1 MPLLYEIPPL
11 LQAAMDNGGA
21 QLFGAIIK
29 DTTTG
34 QILGHVQQTGLTTQ
48 ILNGIGGL
56 GSHALNTFT
65 PVGMISVAQNEHL
78 RQGVT
83 ALKEGMVLMQ
93 GLQYGM
99 LALSGLGLGVSV
111 AGFALMNARL
121 GGIESRLAEIAD
133 AVGHITAER
142 REDEVRTIFAD
153 ISADIQNVD
162 SLTVRVNPR
171 SVAELMQENLARSAK
186 RLDRHLR
193 REGDLTG
200 LSSIPLEQLDRLWTL
215 AAAIRLCQEA
225 AIQALFAA
233 DELGVAEKYATLC
246 LSEQMA
252 LLEGISPDALSR
264 LVARGDPALRS
275 QALEQARHLSEG
287 IRGGV
292 MALAGQISIAGTLR
306 AEGTSGLTYLR
317 QVREDESRPLLFL
330 PT

>member
-1 MPLLYEIPPL
+1 MPLLYAIPPL
-11 LQAAMDNGGA
+11 LQAAIDSGGA

-56 GSHALNTFT
+56 GGQALNTFT
-65 PVGMISVAQNEHL
+65 PLGMISVAQNEHL
-78 RQGVT
+78 RQGVA

-93 GLQYGM
+93 GLQYGT
-99 LALSGLGLGVSV
+99 LALSGLGLGVSI

-121 GGIESRLAEIAD
+121 GGIETRLAEIAD
-133 AVGHITAER
+133 AVGQITAER
-142 REDEVRTIFAD
+142 REDEVTAIFAD
-153 ISADIQNVD
+153 ISADIRNVD
-162 SLTVRVNPR
+162 SLTIRANPR
-171 SVAELMQENLARSAK
+171 SVAERMQENLARSAA

-193 REGDLTG
+193 REAGLTG
-200 LSSIPLEQLDRLWTL
+200 LSSIPLERLDRLWTL

-233 DELGVAEKYATLC
+233 DELGVAETYATLC
-246 LSEQMA
+246 LNEQMA
-252 LLEGISPDALSR
+252 LLETISPDALSR
-264 LVARGDPALRS
+264 LVARGDPAMRS
-275 QALEQARHLSEG
+275 QALDQARHLSDG

-292 MALAGQISIAGTLR
+292 MALAGQISIAGTLQ
-306 AEGTSGLTYLR
+306 AEGTSGLDYLR
-317 QVREDESRPLLFL
+317 QVREDESHPLLFL